1 MSTSS
6 VSEHVNG
13 PKMNGP
19 KKENTTK
26 YERRG
31 EIIPK
36 MAVILVLTRA
46 GTPR

>member
-1 MSTSS
+1 
-6 VSEHVNG
+6 
-13 PKMNGP
+13 MNGP
-19 KKENTTK
+19 KTENTTSK

-36 MAVILVLTRA
+36 MAVILILTRA